1 MINIKV
7 RLKNK
12 TFLLLF
18 IPMVLS
24 YIYTLLSYAGIVP
37 KISEDEVTHLIFML
51 VEILAM
57 LGIINDPT
65 TKGLNDSD
73 RAMTYEKPYEL
84 PYDKKEGVDP
94 DDGE

>member
-1 MINIKV
+1 MINLKV
-7 RLKNK
+7 RLRNK

-18 IPMVLS
+18 IPDLIAF
-24 YIYTLLSYAGIVP
+24 IYTLLSILDITP
-37 KISEDEVTHLIFML
+37 KISSNEVTNLLIML
-51 VEILAM
+51 VELLTM

-65 TKGLNDSD
+65 TKGIKDSD